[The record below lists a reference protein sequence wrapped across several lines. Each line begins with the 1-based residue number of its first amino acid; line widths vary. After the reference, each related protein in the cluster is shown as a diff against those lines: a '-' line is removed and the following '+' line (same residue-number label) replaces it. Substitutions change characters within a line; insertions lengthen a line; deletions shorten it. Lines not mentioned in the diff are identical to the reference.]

1 MRLQRAP
8 QRAPLQL
15 VKPNVLAPKRDLLG
29 AAINKNKR
37 KFSQIVPSSS
47 SRSQKP
53 AWSEDIRYDGSVRV
67 PQAKTPSFTS
77 RPAVFE
83 PKRKDERVILERQRQ
98 AKRMIEE
105 SLLNNAS
112 RGPITLKSRPVAQ
125 AGKQGSSGDDF
136 AKTFGAVDHDMVKK
150 SKSMHDEQATDL
162 VRLRGMQKV
171 DGLERREEVEA
182 KKQVRVLER
191 LRSVASS

>member
-1 MRLQRAP
+1 M
-8 QRAPLQL
+8 
-15 VKPNVLAPKRDLLG
+15 
-29 AAINKNKR
+29 
-37 KFSQIVPSSS
+37 
-47 SRSQKP
+47 
-53 AWSEDIRYDGSVRV
+53 